1 MFCNKCGKQLSD
13 DAAFCSECG
22 NQVGPAPAAA
32 PKAAPAAKASV
43 PPIFSR
49 LISQIVNIFTKKDPV
64 GVVANSAKDNSFS
77 GLILAAFGALM
88 FALSAMV
95 NINQGIVSY
104 CRATNNGRLSASDMK
119 IVERYFPS
127 GASFG
132 LMLLLAIIV
141 FVVAAAIVFVSA
153 NYIAKKKISISGACN
168 LVAYSSMPIIC
179 ISILNMIFGLIW
191 FALPVIFMLL
201 AVVLTLM
208 ILISA
213 LSKAT
218 DGENSFLVNLTVLM
232 TVTFVTIIF
241 LWIFLRAIDHT
252 KVEILKGVKI
262 ECQAIR
268 GYIQNFFYKK

>member
-77 GLILAAFGALM
+77 GLILAAFGVLM
-88 FALSAMV
+88 FAVSAMV

-104 CRATNNGRLSASDMK
+104 FKVTNKGVITASQMK
-119 IVERYFPS
+119 LVQKYFPS
-127 GASFG
+127 GVSFG

-141 FVVAAAIVFVSA
+141 FAVAAAIVFVSA

-168 LVAYSSMPIIC
+168 IVAYSSIPMIAIC
-179 ISILNMIFGLIW
+179 ILNMLFGLIW
-191 FALPVIFMLL
+191 YALPVIFMLL
-201 AVVLTLM
+201 AVALTLM

-218 DGENSFLVNLTVLM
+218 DGEKGFLVNLTVLL
-232 TVTFVTIIF
+232 TITLVTFIF
-241 LWIFLRAIDHT
+241 LWVFLGVIDHT
-252 KVEILKGVKI
+252 EVEVAKGIKI
-262 ECQAIR
+262 ECNAISR
-268 GYIQNFFYKK
+268 YIANFFYKD